1 MGYIMSYDS
10 LELKQVLDG
19 LSELFD
25 AVLHGEKVNEN
36 SKKLDELEEELKRK
50 IDGLHTLITN
60 IGTLAD
66 EYVEGT
72 ADPEGRG
79 FVESV
84 QRFVS
89 AAAQQEEG
97 RLKQKF
103 NDEKRLV
110 EAMTNSEA
118 EMARIGIE
126 SFLMHNPLKII
137 EEHVLL
143 SMVED
148 SYLVKGRYKCTG
160 GIEYEYVL
168 DSKANSILSRP
179 LTPASLGL
187 KIRLPIK
194 IGKSWMKQSSAPQM
208 VKIDKFMLKEADVT
222 RKTLFYVLTNPED
235 KDEVRVVYTKNERT
249 SLVGVGFKDLSGL
262 VDVSGDPALNK
273 HLDAEAFKD
282 LSEMILNTL
291 LQLTNHKLKLT
302 KLVVD
307 DTNVLEKHLY
317 FEFLLRVLS
326 ILPVKAETIYNLAVR
341 AELKYEAKNLLDK
354 IHGFGEKASS
364 LLELFNIYASRS
376 EAN

>member
-1 MGYIMSYDS
+1 MECIMGYDS
-10 LELKQVLDG
+10 LELKHVLDG

-36 SKKLDELEEELKRK
+36 SKKLDELEEELKRR
-50 IDGLHTLITN
+50 IDGLHTLIAN
-60 IGTLAD
+60 IGSLVD
-66 EYVEGT
+66 EYVEGS

-79 FVESV
+79 FVEGV

-110 EAMTNSEA
+110 EAMMNSEA

-148 SYLVKGRYKCTG
+148 SYLVKGKYKCAG

-168 DSKANSILSRP
+168 DSKASSILSRP

-208 VKIDKFMLKEADVT
+208 VKIEKFMLKEADVT
-222 RKTLFYVLTNPED
+222 NKSLFYVLTNPED
-235 KDEVRVVYTKNERT
+235 ESEVRVVYTKNERA
-249 SLVGVGFKDLSGL
+249 SLVAVG
-262 VDVSGDPALNK
+262 
-273 HLDAEAFKD
+273 FKD

-302 KLVVD
+302 KLVVE

-326 ILPVKAETIYNLAVR
+326 VLPVKAETIYNLAVR
-341 AELKYEAKNLLDK
+341 AGLKYEAKNLLDK
-354 IHGFGEKASS
+354 INGFGEKASS
-364 LLELFNIYASRS
+364 LLQLFNIYASRS